1 MPPPLIYSGD
11 DSEPVLTQSR
21 KVPANLLRQ
30 IDVNVIITSPEARKT
45 TRQAVNG
52 RSFALYDQR
61 YHPMDDYL
69 RRGRAKGATKAAARK
84 RSRSPTPE
92 DSDGVP
98 EDQDAETASD
108 VEERNESSA
117 PTRKSSR
124 IASQTTRPLY
134 SVKIHPQDEELKKLV
149 TQNRRSEPKPDR
161 RSKKSRVVDSSDSED
176 NPDDVQENRIPEGSV
191 HYLGS
196 QSSDQDDME
205 DGSSRCVTPHLQT
218 YQRST
223 PAAMSPVSTERLKL
237 QPPDQDEVLF
247 SRLSSPQIHL
257 YQRSN
262 PEMSPGNVIPNAVH
276 IRESNP
282 AKGHSTQL
290 DGPLE
295 SNQEHFAREAVRLVS
310 AVDMLETELTISR
323 SPTSYFE
330 DEVQYHGGDMINEA
344 ADPDDR
350 WAEGLVF
357 QLDGDT
363 IFGSSGFTA
372 INKAPC

>member
-1 MPPPLIYSGD
+1 MPPPLIYSDD
-11 DSEPVLTQSR
+11 DSEPVSTQSR

-69 RRGRAKGATKAAARK
+69 RRGRAKGTTKAAARK

-92 DSDGVP
+92 DSDGFP
-98 EDQDAETASD
+98 ENQDAETASD

-149 TQNRRSEPKPDR
+149 TQNRLSEPKPDR
-161 RSKKSRVVDSSDSED
+161 RSKKRRVVYSSDSD
-176 NPDDVQENRIPEGSV
+176 NSEDVQEDRIPEGSV

-196 QSSDQDDME
+196 QSPDRDDME
-205 DGSSRCVTPHLQT
+205 GGSSPSDTPHLQM

-223 PAAMSPVSTERLKL
+223 PAAMSPVFTERVKL
-237 QPPDQDEVLF
+237 QSPDEDEVLLP
-247 SRLSSPQIHL
+247 RLSSPHVHL

-262 PEMSPGNVIPNAVH
+262 PELSPGNI
-276 IRESNP
+276 IQEKDP
-282 AKGHSTQL
+282 AKGHRTQL
-290 DGPLE
+290 DEPLE
-295 SNQEHFAREAVRLVS
+295 SNQEHFARQAVVQLVS
-310 AVDMLETELTISR
+310 AVEMMETELTVSR

-330 DEVQYHGGDMINEA
+330 DEVQYHGGDMINDG
-344 ADPDDR
+344 ADLDDQ
-350 WAEGLVF
+350 WTEGLVL
-357 QLDGDT
+357 QLDGET
-363 IFGSSGFTA
+363 IFGSPGFTA
-372 INKAPC
+372 INKVPS